1 MKLKACCRIERND
14 KEVLQLGTID
24 IIIPVYKPEKSFFTL
39 IERLENQ
46 TVPVN
51 RILLLNTEQK
61 YFERLIYGTSFLE
74 KYRNVYVRHLS
85 KLEFN
90 HGGTRKK
97 GVQKSDAPVFV
108 MMTQDAIPEDEHML
122 EHLVKPLED
131 GKVAASYARQLAAE
145 DSSEIE
151 RYMRL
156 FNYPEESRVKSKADL
171 SSLGIKTYFCSNVC
185 AAYNRKI
192 YEELGG
198 FIKHTIFNED
208 MIYAA
213 AAIQAGYRIVYA
225 AEAKVIHS
233 HNYTFSQQFRRN
245 FDLGVSQADHPEV
258 FAGISSEGEGV
269 QMLKDISAHLWKSGK
284 KRMIPKLY
292 IEGACRYAGYTLGKH
307 YKGLSQKM
315 VLKCTMNKTYWE
327 QTGRIRS
334 SEGIDATKGYGKSED
349 EG

>member
-85 KLEFN
+85 RLEFN

-156 FNYPEESRVKSKADL
+156 FNYPEQSRVKSKADL

-208 MIYAA
+208 MIMASKV
-213 AAIQAGYRIVYA
+213 IQAGYQIAYA
-225 AEAKVIHS
+225 AEAQVVHAHK
-233 HNYTFSQQFRRN
+233 YTYREQFRRN
-245 FDLGVSQADHPEV
+245 FDLAVSQRQYHEIFD
-258 FAGISSEGEGV
+258 G
-269 QMLKDISAHLWKSGK
+269 
-284 KRMIPKLY
+284 
-292 IEGACRYAGYTLGKH
+292 
-307 YKGLSQKM
+307 
-315 VLKCTMNKTYWE
+315 
-327 QTGRIRS
+327 IRS
-334 SEGIDATKGYGKSED
+334 ESEGIRLVKKTMKYLISRGEWYLIPDLVFQSGFKFLGYRFGKKYDRLPRGIRRRFSMNPSYWN
-349 EG
+349 